1 MIDSLGI
8 DIIEV
13 KRIKNFMDKWEDRFL
28 LPSPH
33 GGEGK
38 GEGAIVIC
46 MNTSASEILSLCIEE
61 R

>member
-8 DIIEV
+8 DIVEV
-13 KRIKNFMDKWEDRFL
+13 KKMKNLMDKWEDRFL

-46 MNTSASEILSLCIEE
+46 INTCASEI
-61 R
+61 